1 MKDLTLHE
9 LAVHGLSEWCDIRPL
24 DLSPTDS
31 CLGHFEIMFPFFEFF
46 APIEINFD
54 DYRHNSCNFLER
66 CYLFSAP
73 YFSYY

>member
-54 DYRHNSCNFLER
+54 D
-66 CYLFSAP
+66 
-73 YFSYY
+73 